1 MKLASVGIDPDP
13 VGFPAG
19 HVSIH
24 DPIELLEVS
33 CYWQFYYVTLEMK
46 LQVFFNSPTLKMK
59 LASVGIDPDYIGFPA
74 DHVSAELF
82 DLLHFYSYLKQN
94 HRFL

>member
-33 CYWQFYYVTLEMK
+33 DYWQFYYVTLEMK
-46 LQVFFNSPTLKMK
+46 LQVCFNSPTLKMN

-74 DHVSAELF
+74 DYVSAELF
-82 DLLHFYSYLKQN
+82 AEL
-94 HRFL
+94 